1 MKKNRLNEPF
11 WKKTTMPAFAQ
22 PSTTQTT
29 PPGPILRVWSPDQN
43 QPILTSVE
51 NEPEHRIA
59 YPVLGKTRK
68 KRDADGQKEIWS
80 TSPIDPEVAAAAA
93 RMTAEFSSPTISEE
107 HRQWLRSNLSMRQF
121 YGDWMLPERESA
133 CAAGKLTPATVEKDL
148 QAVTR
153 WEKLTQPDNWNS
165 DRHWPGVPIGLTT
178 GPLVDHF
185 LKRMKSFGYADGT
198 ILSTKNHLST
208 ILHRAERLRLVDP
221 FQVTTPNVERSDNRC
236 FSDHEAISVYRILAN
251 HPDLQAAFVLALATG
266 ARPSDLFSLEWSNV
280 RLTGLPVV
288 RFVAKKTKRTGE
300 RLVVPLMPHVVRHL
314 ERLLHRGGWLFP
326 GLGSPTAKNPEH
338 STVSRNRTST
348 IKGLMLAAGVFDLV
362 DGHQVEI
369 EKPFQVCRSTAAT
382 WIERAAAG
390 MSSTLLGHSDDE
402 RSASRVTRIHYL
414 PSEMEPCPE
423 LIAAVNEVKWPSEM
437 LLK

>member
-1 MKKNRLNEPF
+1 
-11 WKKTTMPAFAQ
+11 MPAPAQ
-22 PSTTQTT
+22 LDKTRVKS
-29 PPGPILRVWSPDQN
+29 GPLLRVWSPDQD
-43 QPILTSVE
+43 QPILEVADAE
-51 NEPEHRIA
+51 FKHRSK
-59 YPVLGKTRK
+59 YPVLAKTRK

-93 RMTAEFSSPTISEE
+93 RMTAEFTSPKISEE
-107 HRQWLRSNLSMRQF
+107 HRLWLRSNLSLRQF

-153 WEKLTQPDNWNS
+153 WERLTQPEDWS
-165 DRHWPGVPIGLTT
+165 PDRPWPGVPIGSTT

-185 LKRMKSFGYADGT
+185 LKRMKLSGYADGT

-221 FQVTTPNVERSDNRC
+221 FEVTSPNVERSDNRC
-236 FSDHEAISVYRILAN
+236 FSDHEVIAVYRILGN
-251 HPDLQAAFVLALATG
+251 HQMLQAAFVLALATG

-280 RLTGLPVV
+280 RLTGIPVV
-288 RFVAKKTKRTGE
+288 RFVAKKTKRTGD
-300 RLVVPLMPHVVRHL
+300 RLVVPLASHVVAHL
-314 ERLLHRGGWLFP
+314 ERLPHRGGWLFP
-326 GLGSPTAKNPEH
+326 GLGSPTSKNPEH

-362 DGHQVEI
+362 DGQQVEI

-382 WIERAAAG
+382 WIERAASG
-390 MSSTLLGHSDDE
+390 MSSTLLGHADDD
-402 RSASRVTRIHYL
+402 RSAKRVTRVHYL

-423 LIAAVNEVKWPSEM
+423 LVSAVNSVTWPAEM